1 MYVYLFLALGNEY
14 DFACSGEGKVRL
26 VGGRVQ
32 LFLQDRMDLPIKLSD
47 GIHQLL
53 DLGANLLELIGMQR
67 ISISKLRKEKK
78 TKQKRE
84 ERKHTTLA
92 MGPFLFLEGIDMAQ
106 FSRRTSSHPN
116 VSRLNV
122 LMVATENTLNTFSPP
137 SSPVSTEPSTCPAK
151 SEGYM

>member
-53 DLGANLLELIGMQR
+53 DLGANLLELFGMQR
-67 ISISKLRKEKK
+67 MNINIQTRKGEKK
-78 TKQKRE
+78 KKKKQIRE
-84 ERKHTTLA
+84 EKY
-92 MGPFLFLEGIDMAQ
+92 IQ
-106 FSRRTSSHPN
+106 S
-116 VSRLNV
+116 
-122 LMVATENTLNTFSPP
+122 
-137 SSPVSTEPSTCPAK
+137 
-151 SEGYM
+151 